1 MLGIRIVCP
10 SGVTCARNQ
19 NSVSEWSYMWLGIRI
34 VCPSGVTCVR
44 NQKCAT
50 VELHVPQN
58 KNSVSW
64 WSYMC
69 SESE

>member
-1 MLGIRIVCP
+1 M
-10 SGVTCARNQ
+10 
-19 NSVSEWSYMWLGIRI
+19 LGIRI

-44 NQKCAT
+44 NQNSVSHWSYMCSKSEQCVP
-50 VELHVPQN
+50 VELHVLGIRIVCPSGVACARNQ
-58 KNSVSW
+58 NSVSE